1 MGCAP
6 SDELSV
12 EEAKAR
18 LIEAAEEVSLV
29 GYVKRRPY
37 TALMLACAVGA
48 LFGVSPTLRRTVA
61 KGLLRGGMGLF

>member
-1 MGCAP
+1 MGCTP

-18 LIEAAEEVSLV
+18 LIAAAEELSLA

-37 TALMLACAVGA
+37 TALMLACAAGA
-48 LFGVSPTLRRTVA
+48 LFGVSPRLRKIVT
-61 KGLLRGGMGLF
+61 KGLMRGGMGLF

>member
-18 LIEAAEEVSLV
+18 LIAAAEELSLA
-29 GYVKRRPY
+29 GYIKRRPY
-37 TALMLACAVGA
+37 TALMLACAAGA
-48 LFGVSPTLRRTVA
+48 LFGVSPSLRRTVA
-61 KGLLRGGMGLF
+61 KCLMRGGMGLF